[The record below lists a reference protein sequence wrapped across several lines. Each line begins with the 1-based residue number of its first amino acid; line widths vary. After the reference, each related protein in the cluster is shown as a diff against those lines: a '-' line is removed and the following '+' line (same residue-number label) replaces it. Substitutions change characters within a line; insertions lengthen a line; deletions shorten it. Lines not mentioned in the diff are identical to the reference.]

1 VLAAIVLI
9 KIIALKYKTLEKEVR
24 LQCSVPYGHKL
35 AEAVVRKLTVKCAK
49 NMPQF
54 ICCQF
59 HVLGSYS
66 AMTK

>member
-9 KIIALKYKTLEKEVR
+9 KIIALKYKTVEKKPIYT
-24 LQCSVPYGHKL
+24 VPYGHKL
-35 AEAVVRKLTVKCAK
+35 ADAMARKLTMKCAK
-49 NMPQF
+49 NKPQF

-66 AMTK
+66 DMTK